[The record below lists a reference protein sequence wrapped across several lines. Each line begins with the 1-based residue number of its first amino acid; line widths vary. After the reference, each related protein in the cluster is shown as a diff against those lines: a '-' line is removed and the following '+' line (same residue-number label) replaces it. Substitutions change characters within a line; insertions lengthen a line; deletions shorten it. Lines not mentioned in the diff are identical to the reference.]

1 MPRMRIPPSDIHVRT
16 SPNPVRSV
24 SESPAPTWFVYILRC
39 SDGTLYTGVTLDLDR
54 RCRQHNAGTASRYT
68 RSRLP
73 AKLVYR
79 EEQPGQGSALKRE
92 ASVKR
97 LTRREKLALICRRA
111 SAA

>member
-1 MPRMRIPPSDIHVRT
+1 MRTPPSDLHVRAF
-16 SPNPVRSV
+16 PNSARRV
-24 SESPAPTWFVYILRC
+24 SETPAPVWFVYILRC
-39 SDGTLYTGVTLDLDR
+39 SDGTLYTGVTLDLAR

-79 EEQPGQGSALKRE
+79 EEQPGQGMALKRE

-97 LTRREKLALICRRA
+97 LTRRDKLALICRRA